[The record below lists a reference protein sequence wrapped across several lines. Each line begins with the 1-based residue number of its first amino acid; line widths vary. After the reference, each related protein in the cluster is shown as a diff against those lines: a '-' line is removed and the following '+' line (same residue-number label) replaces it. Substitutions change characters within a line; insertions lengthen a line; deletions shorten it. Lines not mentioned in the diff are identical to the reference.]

1 MEDWKI
7 KISVLWLFYTV
18 AFLAVMQLGSLE
30 PGVLQHFLDTGEVGG
45 MKIGQELLFLFAI
58 LILVPLVMA
67 FLSLTLKDSANRWAN
82 VIMGLV
88 YTVFQLFAL
97 AETLASPSAYAVLI
111 ETSKV
116 VVPALIVWYSWK
128 SKRQG

>member
-7 KISVLWLFYTV
+7 KISVLWLFYAV

-45 MKIGQELLFLFAI
+45 MKIDQELLFIFAI

-82 VIMGLV
+82 VIVGVV

-97 AETLASPSAYAVLI
+97 AETLAAPSAYAVLI